1 MADKITVSP
10 AAAAA
15 FAAMDWA
22 ALDAVT
28 DDDIAAEIAG
38 NPEAC
43 ADLSDAP
50 PGALRVVHPPG
61 GVAVRAIRA
70 RLDLTQADFAARFGF
85 SVGAVRDWEQGR
97 KKPDTPTRALLL
109 LIDRDP
115 DLVAEAVRA
124 VAA

>member
-1 MADKITVSP
+1 MSP

-38 NPEAC
+38 NPEAG
-43 ADLSDAP
+43 ADLAEAP

-61 GVAVRAIRA
+61 GVALRAIRA
-70 RLDLTQADFAARFGF
+70 RLVG
-85 SVGAVRDWEQGR
+85 SVN
-97 KKPDTPTRALLL
+97 
-109 LIDRDP
+109 
-115 DLVAEAVRA
+115 
-124 VAA
+124 